1 MYRNS
6 LDDERSSIEI
16 THRFIIDFGIKP
28 YIKGIAEKIV
38 ATLQSAIFGNYK
50 VSCLIITGEMIH
62 KWLKNF
68 SLSYSDFI
76 WKQLKEDIASLLYI
90 KQLRT
95 CLIMTK
101 TIIYQD
107 YLLDYRPLKLEK
119 YRQVFSKDY
128 YLDITSGINVKLKI
142 YKDKG
147 EYYEEALPVSIGN
160 NQVWRI
166 PLSLDERNKFSPCR
180 IRENIYFSTNQAVE
194 MENLEFPIRN
204 IVCMYRK

>member
-1 MYRNS
+1 
-6 LDDERSSIEI
+6 
-16 THRFIIDFGIKP
+16 
-28 YIKGIAEKIV
+28 
-38 ATLQSAIFGNYK
+38 
-50 VSCLIITGEMIH
+50 MIH

-76 WKQLKEDIASLLYI
+76 WKQLKEDIVSLLYI

-166 PLSLDERNKFSPCR
+166 PLSLNEKDKLSPCR

-194 MENLEFPIRN
+194 MENLECPIRN
-204 IVCMYRK
+204 VVCMYRK